1 MTLYYILLLVFRLIS
16 GEIMQLNY
24 TPKVLGIVAEYN
36 PFHSGHLYQINKAKS
51 ICAADYVVVIMSGH
65 FTQRGEA
72 AIYDPY
78 LRTEMALKAGVDA
91 VYEMPAA
98 FSTASAAD
106 FAFYAVT
113 FLTLLNVDYIS
124 FGVEDATLDELENLA
139 DILLNESEGFKNLI
153 KEKLSKGYTYPLA
166 RKEAFLNELK
176 NFRNFDETRI
186 KSLLSTPNNILGLEY
201 IYTIKKI
208 GSHLRPVLIKR
219 KGSDYHDKGIA
230 YNKEHSS
237 ATALRK
243 YLSLHS
249 ELKEL
254 ESSLMPSSIEI
265 IKKSKPL
272 FADDFRGSISRKLYD
287 LLYNDVDLSIY
298 SDISPNLSDRIYKL
312 NKNYSDYETMVASIK
327 SKDYTFT
334 RISRALCHIL
344 LNIKRSDTDIYKNN
358 IKYSKLLGFRRSSG
372 HLLKLIKTRSKLIN
386 ITKPADA
393 KDILRDEK
401 ETYKLF
407 MSEVYA
413 SYIYNSVYYD
423 KYKTELKNSYSR
435 EIVIV

>member
-1 MTLYYILLLVFRLIS
+1 MFYYILLLVFRLIS

-24 TPKVLGIVAEYN
+24 APKILGIVAEYN

-139 DILLNESEGFKNLI
+139 DILLNESEGFKNLV

-176 NFRNFDETRI
+176 NFKNFDETRI

-201 IYTIKKI
+201 VYTIKKI

-219 KGSDYHDKGIA
+219 KGSDYHDKSIA

-298 SDISPNLSDRIYKL
+298 SDISPNLSDRIYRL
-312 NKNYSDYETMVASIK
+312 NKNYSDYEAMVASIK

-344 LNIKRSDTDIYKNN
+344 LNIKKSDTDIYKNN

-372 HLLKLIKTRSKLIN
+372 NLLKLIKTRSKLIN

-401 ETYKLF
+401 ETYRLF

>member
-1 MTLYYILLLVFRLIS
+1 
-16 GEIMQLNY
+16 MQLNY
-24 TPKVLGIVAEYN
+24 APKILGIVAEYN

-176 NFRNFDETRI
+176 NFKNFDETRI

-249 ELKEL
+249 ELNGL

-344 LNIKRSDTDIYKNN
+344 LNIKKSDTDIYKNN

-372 HLLKLIKTRSKLIN
+372 NLLKLIKTRSQLIN
-386 ITKPADA
+386 ITKSADA

-401 ETYKLF
+401 ETYRLF

-435 EIVIV
+435 EIVIL

>member
-1 MTLYYILLLVFRLIS
+1 MR
-16 GEIMQLNY
+16 LNY
-24 TPKVLGIVAEYN
+24 APKILGIVAEYN

-139 DILLNESEGFKNLI
+139 DILLNESEGFKNLV

-176 NFRNFDETRI
+176 NFKNFDETGI

-219 KGSDYHDKGIA
+219 KGSDYHNKSIA

-298 SDISPNLSDRIYKL
+298 SDISPNLSDRIYRL
-312 NKNYSDYETMVASIK
+312 NKNYSDYEAMVASIK

-401 ETYKLF
+401 ETYRLF

>member
-1 MTLYYILLLVFRLIS
+1 
-16 GEIMQLNY
+16 MQLNY
-24 TPKVLGIVAEYN
+24 TPKILGIVAEYN

-78 LRTEMALKAGVDA
+78 LRTEMALKADVDA

-176 NFRNFDETRI
+176 NFKNFDETRL

-219 KGSDYHDKGIA
+219 KGSDYHDKSIA

-344 LNIKRSDTDIYKNN
+344 LNIKKSDTDIYKNN
-358 IKYSKLLGFRRSSG
+358 IKYSKLLGFRKSSG
-372 HLLKLIKTRSKLIN
+372 HLLKLIKTRSQLIN

-401 ETYKLF
+401 ETYRLF

>member
-1 MTLYYILLLVFRLIS
+1 
-16 GEIMQLNY
+16 MQLNY
-24 TPKVLGIVAEYN
+24 APKILGIVAEYN

-139 DILLNESEGFKNLI
+139 DILLNESEGFKNLV

-176 NFRNFDETRI
+176 NFKNFDETGI

-201 IYTIKKI
+201 VYTIKKI

-219 KGSDYHDKGIA
+219 KGSDYHDKSIA

-298 SDISPNLSDRIYKL
+298 SDISPNLSDRIYRL
-312 NKNYSDYETMVASIK
+312 NKNYSDYEAMVASIK

-344 LNIKRSDTDIYKNN
+344 LNIKKSDTDIYKNN

-372 HLLKLIKTRSKLIN
+372 NLLKLIKTRSKLIN

-401 ETYKLF
+401 ETYRLF

>member
-1 MTLYYILLLVFRLIS
+1 
-16 GEIMQLNY
+16 MQLNY
-24 TPKVLGIVAEYN
+24 APKILGIVAEYN

-124 FGVEDATLDELENLA
+124 FGVDDATLDELENLA

-249 ELKEL
+249 ELNGL

-287 LLYNDVDLSIY
+287 LLYNNVDLSIY

-312 NKNYSDYETMVASIK
+312 NKNYSDYEAMVASIK

-344 LNIKRSDTDIYKNN
+344 LNIKKSDTDIYKNN

-372 HLLKLIKTRSKLIN
+372 NLLKLIKTRSQLIN
-386 ITKPADA
+386 ITKSADA

>member
-1 MTLYYILLLVFRLIS
+1 
-16 GEIMQLNY
+16 MQLNY
-24 TPKVLGIVAEYN
+24 APKILGIVAEYN

-176 NFRNFDETRI
+176 NFRNFDETGI

-254 ESSLMPSSIEI
+254 ESSLMPFSIEI

>member
-1 MTLYYILLLVFRLIS
+1 
-16 GEIMQLNY
+16 MQLNY
-24 TPKVLGIVAEYN
+24 APKILGIVAEYN

-106 FAFYAVT
+106 FAFYAIT

-249 ELKEL
+249 ELNGL

-344 LNIKRSDTDIYKNN
+344 LNIKKSDTDIYKNN

-372 HLLKLIKTRSKLIN
+372 NLLKLIKTRSQLIN
-386 ITKPADA
+386 ITKSADA

>member
-1 MTLYYILLLVFRLIS
+1 
-16 GEIMQLNY
+16 MQLNY
-24 TPKVLGIVAEYN
+24 TPKILGIVAEYN

-91 VYEMPAA
+91 VYEMPAS

-139 DILLNESEGFKNLI
+139 DILLNESKGFKNLI

-287 LLYNDVDLSIY
+287 LWYNDIDLSIY
-298 SDISPNLSDRIYKL
+298 SDISPSLSDRIYKL

-401 ETYKLF
+401 ETYRLF

>member
-1 MTLYYILLLVFRLIS
+1 
-16 GEIMQLNY
+16 MQLNY
-24 TPKVLGIVAEYN
+24 SPKIIVIVAEYN

-176 NFRNFDETRI
+176 NFRNFDETGI

-312 NKNYSDYETMVASIK
+312 NKNYSDYEAMVASIK

>member
-1 MTLYYILLLVFRLIS
+1 
-16 GEIMQLNY
+16 MQLNY
-24 TPKVLGIVAEYN
+24 APKILGIVAEYN

-78 LRTEMALKAGVDA
+78 LRTEMALKADVDA

-176 NFRNFDETRI
+176 NFKNFDETRL

-201 IYTIKKI
+201 VYTIKKI

-219 KGSDYHDKGIA
+219 KGSDYHDKSIA

>member
-1 MTLYYILLLVFRLIS
+1 
-16 GEIMQLNY
+16 MQLNY
-24 TPKVLGIVAEYN
+24 APKILGIVAEYN

-176 NFRNFDETRI
+176 NFKNFDETGI

-243 YLSLHS
+243 YLSLYS

-358 IKYSKLLGFRRSSG
+358 IKYSKLLGFRMSSG
-372 HLLKLIKTRSKLIN
+372 NLLKLIKTRSKLIN

-393 KDILRDEK
+393 KDILRNEK
-401 ETYKLF
+401 ETYRLF

>member
-1 MTLYYILLLVFRLIS
+1 
-16 GEIMQLNY
+16 MQLNY
-24 TPKVLGIVAEYN
+24 APKILGIVAEYN

-139 DILLNESEGFKNLI
+139 DILLNESEGFKNLV

-176 NFRNFDETRI
+176 NFKNFDETRI

-201 IYTIKKI
+201 VYTIKKI

-219 KGSDYHDKGIA
+219 KGSDYHDKSIA

-298 SDISPNLSDRIYKL
+298 SDISPNLSDRIYRL
-312 NKNYSDYETMVASIK
+312 NKNYSDYEAMIASIK

-344 LNIKRSDTDIYKNN
+344 LNIKKSDTDIYKNN

-372 HLLKLIKTRSKLIN
+372 NLLKLIKTRSKLIN

-401 ETYKLF
+401 ETYRLF

>member
-1 MTLYYILLLVFRLIS
+1 
-16 GEIMQLNY
+16 MQLNY
-24 TPKVLGIVAEYN
+24 APKILGIVAEYN

-51 ICAADYVVVIMSGH
+51 TCAADYVVVIMSGH

-344 LNIKRSDTDIYKNN
+344 LNIKKSDTDIYKNN

-372 HLLKLIKTRSKLIN
+372 NLLKLIKTRSQLIN
-386 ITKPADA
+386 ITKSADA

-401 ETYKLF
+401 ETYRLF

>member
-1 MTLYYILLLVFRLIS
+1 
-16 GEIMQLNY
+16 MQLNY
-24 TPKVLGIVAEYN
+24 TPKILGIVAEYN

-166 RKEAFLNELK
+166 RKDAFLNELK
-176 NFRNFDETRI
+176 NFRNFDETGI

-344 LNIKRSDTDIYKNN
+344 LNIKKSDTDIYKNN
-358 IKYSKLLGFRRSSG
+358 IKYSKLLGFRMSSG
-372 HLLKLIKTRSKLIN
+372 NLLKLIKTRSKLIN

>member
-1 MTLYYILLLVFRLIS
+1 
-16 GEIMQLNY
+16 MQLNY
-24 TPKVLGIVAEYN
+24 APKILGIVAEYN

-139 DILLNESEGFKNLI
+139 DILLNESEGFKNLV

-176 NFRNFDETRI
+176 NFKNFDETRI

-201 IYTIKKI
+201 VYTIKKI

-219 KGSDYHDKGIA
+219 KGSDYHDKSIA

-298 SDISPNLSDRIYKL
+298 SDISPNLSDRIYRL
-312 NKNYSDYETMVASIK
+312 NKNYSDYEAMVASIK

-344 LNIKRSDTDIYKNN
+344 LNIKRSDTNIYKNN

-372 HLLKLIKTRSKLIN
+372 NLLKLTKTRSKLIN

-401 ETYKLF
+401 ETYRLF

>member
-1 MTLYYILLLVFRLIS
+1 
-16 GEIMQLNY
+16 MQLNY
-24 TPKVLGIVAEYN
+24 TPKILGIVAEYN

-166 RKEAFLNELK
+166 RKDAFLNELK
-176 NFRNFDETRI
+176 NFRNFDETGI

-219 KGSDYHDKGIA
+219 KGSDYHDNGIA

-344 LNIKRSDTDIYKNN
+344 LNIKKSDTDIYKNN

-401 ETYKLF
+401 ETYRLF

>member
-1 MTLYYILLLVFRLIS
+1 
-16 GEIMQLNY
+16 MQLNY
-24 TPKVLGIVAEYN
+24 TPKILGIVAEYN

-153 KEKLSKGYTYPLA
+153 KEKLLKGYTYPLA

-176 NFRNFDETRI
+176 NFKNFDETRI

-249 ELKEL
+249 ELNGL

-298 SDISPNLSDRIYKL
+298 SDISPSLSDRIYKL

-344 LNIKRSDTDIYKNN
+344 LNIKKSDTDIYKNN
-358 IKYSKLLGFRRSSG
+358 IKYSKLLGFRKSSG

-401 ETYKLF
+401 ETYRLF

>member
-1 MTLYYILLLVFRLIS
+1 
-16 GEIMQLNY
+16 MQLNY
-24 TPKVLGIVAEYN
+24 TPKILGIVAEYN

-91 VYEMPAA
+91 VYEMPAS

-166 RKEAFLNELK
+166 RKDAFLNELK
-176 NFRNFDETRI
+176 NFKNFDETRL

-201 IYTIKKI
+201 VYTIKKI

-219 KGSDYHDKGIA
+219 KGSDYHDKSIA

-298 SDISPNLSDRIYKL
+298 SDISPNLSDRIYRL
-312 NKNYSDYETMVASIK
+312 NKNYSDYEAMVASIK

-344 LNIKRSDTDIYKNN
+344 LNIKKSDTDIYKNN

-401 ETYKLF
+401 ETYRLF

>member
-1 MTLYYILLLVFRLIS
+1 
-16 GEIMQLNY
+16 MQLNY
-24 TPKVLGIVAEYN
+24 APKILGIVAEYN

-139 DILLNESEGFKNLI
+139 DILLNESEGFKNLV

-176 NFRNFDETRI
+176 NFKNFDETRI

-201 IYTIKKI
+201 VYTIKKI

-219 KGSDYHDKGIA
+219 KGSDYHDKSIA

-298 SDISPNLSDRIYKL
+298 SDISPNLSDRIYRL
-312 NKNYSDYETMVASIK
+312 NKNYSDYEAMVASIK

-344 LNIKRSDTDIYKNN
+344 LNIKKSDTDIYKNN

-372 HLLKLIKTRSKLIN
+372 NLLKLIKTRSKLIN

-401 ETYKLF
+401 ETYRLF

>member
-1 MTLYYILLLVFRLIS
+1 
-16 GEIMQLNY
+16 MQLNY
-24 TPKVLGIVAEYN
+24 APKILGIVAEYN

-91 VYEMPAA
+91 VYEMPAS

-176 NFRNFDETRI
+176 NFKNFDETRI

-201 IYTIKKI
+201 VYTIKKI

-219 KGSDYHDKGIA
+219 KGSDYHDKSIA

-298 SDISPNLSDRIYKL
+298 SDISPSLSDRIYKL
-312 NKNYSDYETMVASIK
+312 NKNYSDYEAMVASIK

-344 LNIKRSDTDIYKNN
+344 LNIKKSDTDIYKNN
-358 IKYSKLLGFRRSSG
+358 IKYSKLLGFRKSSG
-372 HLLKLIKTRSKLIN
+372 HLLKLIKTRSQLIN

-401 ETYKLF
+401 ETYRLF

>member
-1 MTLYYILLLVFRLIS
+1 
-16 GEIMQLNY
+16 MQLNY
-24 TPKVLGIVAEYN
+24 TPKILGIVAEYN

-176 NFRNFDETRI
+176 NFRNFDETKI

-312 NKNYSDYETMVASIK
+312 NKSYSDYETMVASIK

-344 LNIKRSDTDIYKNN
+344 LNIKKSDTDIYKNN

-372 HLLKLIKTRSKLIN
+372 HLLKLIKTRSQLIN

-401 ETYKLF
+401 ETYRLF

>member
-1 MTLYYILLLVFRLIS
+1 MFYYILLLVFRLIS
-16 GEIMQLNY
+16 GEIMRLNY
-24 TPKVLGIVAEYN
+24 APKILGIVAEYN

-139 DILLNESEGFKNLI
+139 DILLNESEGFKNLV

-176 NFRNFDETRI
+176 NFKNFDETGI

-201 IYTIKKI
+201 VYTIKKI

-219 KGSDYHDKGIA
+219 KGSDYHNKSIA

-298 SDISPNLSDRIYKL
+298 SDISPNLSDRIYRL
-312 NKNYSDYETMVASIK
+312 NKNYSDYEAMVASIK

-401 ETYKLF
+401 ETYRLF

>member
-1 MTLYYILLLVFRLIS
+1 
-16 GEIMQLNY
+16 MQLNY
-24 TPKVLGIVAEYN
+24 APKILGIVAEYN

-176 NFRNFDETRI
+176 NFKNFDETRI

-201 IYTIKKI
+201 VYTIKKI
-208 GSHLRPVLIKR
+208 GSHLRTVLIKR
-219 KGSDYHDKGIA
+219 KGSDYHDKSIA

-298 SDISPNLSDRIYKL
+298 SDISPNLSDRIYRL
-312 NKNYSDYETMVASIK
+312 NKNYSDYEAMVASIK

-344 LNIKRSDTDIYKNN
+344 LNIKKSDTDIYKNN

-372 HLLKLIKTRSKLIN
+372 NLLKLIKTRSKLIN

-401 ETYKLF
+401 ETYRLF

>member
-1 MTLYYILLLVFRLIS
+1 
-16 GEIMQLNY
+16 MQLNY
-24 TPKVLGIVAEYN
+24 APKILGIVAEYN

-98 FSTASAAD
+98 FSTSSAAD

-176 NFRNFDETRI
+176 NFKNFDETRI

-201 IYTIKKI
+201 VYTIKKI

-219 KGSDYHDKGIA
+219 KGSDYHNKSIA

-287 LLYNDVDLSIY
+287 LLYNDIDLSIY
-298 SDISPNLSDRIYKL
+298 SDISPNLSDRIYRL
-312 NKNYSDYETMVASIK
+312 NKNYSDYEAMVASIK

-344 LNIKRSDTDIYKNN
+344 LNIKKSDTDIYKNN

-372 HLLKLIKTRSKLIN
+372 NLLKLIKKRSKLIN

-401 ETYKLF
+401 ETYRLF

>member
-1 MTLYYILLLVFRLIS
+1 MTFYYILLLIFRLIS

-24 TPKVLGIVAEYN
+24 TPKILGIVAEYN

-78 LRTEMALKAGVDA
+78 LRTEMALKADVDA

-176 NFRNFDETRI
+176 NFKNFDETRL

-219 KGSDYHDKGIA
+219 KGSDYHDKSIA

-344 LNIKRSDTDIYKNN
+344 LNIKKSDTDIYKNN
-358 IKYSKLLGFRRSSG
+358 IKYSKLLGFRKSSG
-372 HLLKLIKTRSKLIN
+372 HLLKLIKTRSQLIN

-401 ETYKLF
+401 ETYRLF

>member
-1 MTLYYILLLVFRLIS
+1 
-16 GEIMQLNY
+16 MQLNY
-24 TPKVLGIVAEYN
+24 APKILGIVAEYN

-91 VYEMPAA
+91 VYEMPAS

-139 DILLNESEGFKNLI
+139 DILLNESEGFKNLV

-176 NFRNFDETRI
+176 NFKNFDETGI

-201 IYTIKKI
+201 VYTIKKI

-219 KGSDYHDKGIA
+219 KGSDYHDKSIA

-298 SDISPNLSDRIYKL
+298 SDISPNLSDRIYRL
-312 NKNYSDYETMVASIK
+312 NKNYSDYEAMVASIK

-344 LNIKRSDTDIYKNN
+344 LNIKKSDTDIYKNN

-372 HLLKLIKTRSKLIN
+372 NLLKLIKTRSKLIN

-401 ETYKLF
+401 ETYRLF

>member
-1 MTLYYILLLVFRLIS
+1 
-16 GEIMQLNY
+16 MQLNY
-24 TPKVLGIVAEYN
+24 APKILGIVAEYN

-113 FLTLLNVDYIS
+113 FLTLLSVDYIS

-312 NKNYSDYETMVASIK
+312 NKNYSDYEAMVASIK

-344 LNIKRSDTDIYKNN
+344 LNIKKSDTDIYKNN

-372 HLLKLIKTRSKLIN
+372 NLLKLIKTRSQLIN
-386 ITKPADA
+386 ITKSADA

-401 ETYKLF
+401 ETYRLF

>member
-1 MTLYYILLLVFRLIS
+1 
-16 GEIMQLNY
+16 MQLNY
-24 TPKVLGIVAEYN
+24 APKILGIVAEYN

-65 FTQRGEA
+65 FIQRGEA

-153 KEKLSKGYTYPLA
+153 KEKLLKGYTYPLA
-166 RKEAFLNELK
+166 RKEVFLNELK
-176 NFRNFDETRI
+176 NFRDFDETRI

-201 IYTIKKI
+201 VYTIKKI

-219 KGSDYHDKGIA
+219 KGSDYHDKSIA

-287 LLYNDVDLSIY
+287 LLYNDIDLSIY

-344 LNIKRSDTDIYKNN
+344 LNIKKSDTDIYKNN

-372 HLLKLIKTRSKLIN
+372 HLLKLIKTRSQLIN

>member
-1 MTLYYILLLVFRLIS
+1 
-16 GEIMQLNY
+16 MQLNY
-24 TPKVLGIVAEYN
+24 TPKILGIVAEYN

-78 LRTEMALKAGVDA
+78 LRTEMALKADVDA

-176 NFRNFDETRI
+176 NFKNFDETRL

-201 IYTIKKI
+201 VYTIKKI

-219 KGSDYHDKGIA
+219 KGSDYHDKSIA

-287 LLYNDVDLSIY
+287 LLYNNVDLSIY

-413 SYIYNSVYYD
+413 SCIYNSVYYD

>member
-1 MTLYYILLLVFRLIS
+1 
-16 GEIMQLNY
+16 MQLNY
-24 TPKVLGIVAEYN
+24 TPKILGIVAEYN

-176 NFRNFDETRI
+176 NFRNFDETGI

-401 ETYKLF
+401 ETYRLF

>member
-1 MTLYYILLLVFRLIS
+1 MFYYILLLVFRLIS

-24 TPKVLGIVAEYN
+24 APKILGIVAEYN

-139 DILLNESEGFKNLI
+139 DILLNESEGFKNLV

-176 NFRNFDETRI
+176 NFKNFDETRI

-201 IYTIKKI
+201 VYTIKKI

-219 KGSDYHDKGIA
+219 KGSDYHDKSIA

-298 SDISPNLSDRIYKL
+298 SDISPNLSDRIYRL
-312 NKNYSDYETMVASIK
+312 NKNYSDYEAMVASIK

-344 LNIKRSDTDIYKNN
+344 LNIKRSDTNIYKNN

-372 HLLKLIKTRSKLIN
+372 NLLKLTKTRSKLIN

-401 ETYKLF
+401 ETYRLF

>member
-1 MTLYYILLLVFRLIS
+1 
-16 GEIMQLNY
+16 MQLNY
-24 TPKVLGIVAEYN
+24 APKILGIVAEYN

-176 NFRNFDETRI
+176 NFRNFDETKI

-230 YNKEHSS
+230 YNKENSS

>member
-1 MTLYYILLLVFRLIS
+1 MR
-16 GEIMQLNY
+16 LNY
-24 TPKVLGIVAEYN
+24 APKILGIVAEYN

-139 DILLNESEGFKNLI
+139 DILLNESEGFKNLV

-176 NFRNFDETRI
+176 NFKNFDETGI

-201 IYTIKKI
+201 VYTIKKI

-219 KGSDYHDKGIA
+219 KGSDYHNKSIA

-298 SDISPNLSDRIYKL
+298 SDISPNLSDRIYRL
-312 NKNYSDYETMVASIK
+312 NKNYSDYEAMVASIK

-401 ETYKLF
+401 ETYRLF

>member
-1 MTLYYILLLVFRLIS
+1 
-16 GEIMQLNY
+16 MQLNY
-24 TPKVLGIVAEYN
+24 APKILGIVAEYN

-312 NKNYSDYETMVASIK
+312 NKNYSNYEAMVASIK

-344 LNIKRSDTDIYKNN
+344 LNIKKSDTDIYKNN

-372 HLLKLIKTRSKLIN
+372 HLLKLIKTRSQLIN

-401 ETYKLF
+401 ETSKLF

>member
-1 MTLYYILLLVFRLIS
+1 
-16 GEIMQLNY
+16 MQLNY
-24 TPKVLGIVAEYN
+24 APKILGIVAEYN

-91 VYEMPAA
+91 VYEMPAS

-176 NFRNFDETRI
+176 NFKNFDETGI

-201 IYTIKKI
+201 VYTIKKI

-219 KGSDYHDKGIA
+219 KGSDYHDKSIA

-298 SDISPNLSDRIYKL
+298 SDISPSLSDRIYKL
-312 NKNYSDYETMVASIK
+312 NKNYSDYEAMVASIK

-344 LNIKRSDTDIYKNN
+344 LNIKKSDTDIYKNN
-358 IKYSKLLGFRRSSG
+358 IKYSKLLGFRKSSG
-372 HLLKLIKTRSKLIN
+372 HLLKLIKTRSQLIN

-401 ETYKLF
+401 ETYRLF

>member
-1 MTLYYILLLVFRLIS
+1 
-16 GEIMQLNY
+16 MQLNY
-24 TPKVLGIVAEYN
+24 APEILGLVAEYN

-176 NFRNFDETRI
+176 NFKNFDETRI

-249 ELKEL
+249 ELNGL

-344 LNIKRSDTDIYKNN
+344 LNIKKSDTDIYKNN

-372 HLLKLIKTRSKLIN
+372 NLLKLIKTRSQLIN
-386 ITKPADA
+386 ITKSADA

-401 ETYKLF
+401 ETYRLF

-435 EIVIV
+435 EIVIL

>member
-1 MTLYYILLLVFRLIS
+1 MFYYILLLVFRLIS

-24 TPKVLGIVAEYN
+24 APKILGIVAEYN

-176 NFRNFDETRI
+176 NFKNFDETRI

-201 IYTIKKI
+201 VYTIKKI
-208 GSHLRPVLIKR
+208 GSHLRTVLIKR
-219 KGSDYHDKGIA
+219 KGSDYHDKSIA

-298 SDISPNLSDRIYKL
+298 SDISPNLSDRIYRL
-312 NKNYSDYETMVASIK
+312 NKNYSDYEAMVASIK

-344 LNIKRSDTDIYKNN
+344 LNIKKSDTDIYKNN

-372 HLLKLIKTRSKLIN
+372 NLLKLIKTRSKLIN

-401 ETYKLF
+401 ETYRLF